1 MAALRACAQCGVP
14 VVPRAAIPAWSVAA
28 SPGTV
33 RPCSARPGFADLEPV
48 DQLSGQVTVS
58 TGATL
63 AAVQRRVREAGY
75 DVAVDLAARDS
86 VTIGGMVATNASP
99 LLVLRWE
106 PIRGQAVG
114 LEAVLADGGC

>member
-1 MAALRACAQCGVP
+1 M
-14 VVPRAAIPAWSVAA
+14 
-28 SPGTV
+28 
-33 RPCSARPGFADLEPV
+33 